1 MQSRVYFLAPE
12 SSPQFWVTKVFMCK
26 VNPDL
31 WSLNLSKSMKTSKSG
46 KNIYGKCISGY
57 WCLDAL

>member
-12 SSPQFWVTKVFMCK
+12 ISPQFWVTKVLMCK

-31 WSLNLSKSMKTSKSG
+31 WSLNLSKSMKTSTSG
-46 KNIYGKCISGY
+46 KNIYG
-57 WCLDAL
+57 

>member
-12 SSPQFWVTKVFMCK
+12 ISPQFWVPEVFMSK

-31 WSLNLSKSMKTSKSG
+31 WSLNLSKSMKTSKLG
-46 KNIYGKCISGY
+46 KNIYEQCISGY
-57 WCLDAL
+57 WCHDAL